1 MIARPILAA
10 KVTDIHSLR
19 YPLLCSPKIDGIRCL
34 KLEGQVYTRSFKTIP
49 NDHVRESLMTLP
61 DGPDGEIVLPD
72 STFHETQSAVM
83 SFDGAPTFHYLVFDR
98 IDGAVETL
106 PYVHRLTMLTNLL
119 LNAPDWCKII
129 PQRMITNP
137 TELEIFEQECLASGY
152 EGVCMRSPE
161 STYKEGRSTLREQ
174 KLLKL
179 KRFEDCEAIIID
191 CIELQ
196 HNENI
201 PQINELGLL
210 KRSKE
215 QAGLRPSGV
224 LGALRCRDPR
234 SGTEFNIGTGF
245 TSAER
250 ESLWETRSS
259 LTGQLVTY
267 KHQPYG
273 ALEAPRCPVFRGI
286 RYDLTSPME

>member
-1 MIARPILAA
+1 MINRPILAA
-10 KVTDIHSLR
+10 KVPDIHALR
-19 YPLLCSPKIDGIRCL
+19 YPLLCTPKIDGIRCL
-34 KLEGQVYTRSFKTIP
+34 KLNGQVLTRSFKTIP
-49 NDHVRESLMTLP
+49 NDHVRETLMTLP
-61 DGPDGEIVLPD
+61 DGLDGELVVPD
-72 STFHETQSAVM
+72 STFHETQSALM
-83 SFDGAPTFHYLVFDR
+83 AYDGAPTFHYLVFDR

-106 PYVHRLTMLTNLL
+106 PYMHRLTMLNNLL

-129 PQRMITNP
+129 PQRMLSNP
-137 TELEIFEQECLASGY
+137 TELEIFEQECLAAGY

-179 KRFEDCEAIIID
+179 KRFEDSEAIIID
-191 CIELQ
+191 CVELQ

-234 SGTEFNIGTGF
+234 SGTEFNIGTGY
-245 TSAER
+245 TAAQR
-250 ESLWETRSS
+250 ASLWESRTS
-259 LTGQLVTY
+259 LIGNLVTY

-286 RYDLTSPME
+286 RYDLSH